1 MCKNTS
7 QEALKILYNLDVSQ
21 VRLVSFMCVKIWTIS
36 CWWWYV
42 KNLFANEI

>member
-36 CWWWYV
+36 C
-42 KNLFANEI
+42 